1 MFRLVTLTIVFTSL
15 LLNSAAQNAPATPN
29 GAKLPDGP
37 GEKLVE
43 KTCQSCHAVST
54 FTSKRLSAGDWAD
67 EVEKMVSR
75 GAVLTDD
82 ETDQVV
88 QYLAAHYGPEDA
100 KGTQGST
107 PEANAQ
113 PSSDKSAPP
122 ASSGTPTA
130 PVNVN
135 KANVQELENS
145 LGLSEAEAGAIVH
158 YREQNGNFRNWQEVS
173 AVPGVPAEKIKDNQA
188 RFVF

>member
-1 MFRLVTLTIVFTSL
+1 MFRLMTLTVILASL
-15 LLNSAAQNAPATPN
+15 LVSLVAQNAPAPA
-29 GAKLPDGP
+29 GAKLLDGP

-54 FTSKRLSAGDWAD
+54 FTSKRLSADDWAD

-75 GAVLTDD
+75 GAVLTDA

-100 KGTQGST
+100 KSGQGLA
-107 PEANAQ
+107 PEANEQ
-113 PSSDKSAPP
+113 PSSDKNAAPA
-122 ASSGTPTA
+122 ASGASA

-135 KANVQELENS
+135 KASVQELENS
-145 LGLSEAEAGAIVH
+145 LGLSKAEAGAIVH
-158 YREQNGNFRNWQEVS
+158 YREQNGNFKSWHEVS
-173 AVPGVPAEKIKDNQA
+173 TVPGVPAEKIKDNQA
-188 RFVF
+188 RLVF